1 MISLLAV
8 GVMALTLPIAQTPAP
23 SPSDEACAASAFWIY
38 VKGDEL
44 DREASYPAFTFF
56 IGKLSARSDAWD
68 KDFRTELEKRVKLD
82 AARHSATLKA
92 CQPRIDLTLD
102 RATTF
107 EKNIAR

>member
-8 GVMALTLPIAQTPAP
+8 GVIALTPPSARSQAAQEPK
-23 SPSDEACAASAFWIY
+23 DEACAASAFWTY

-56 IGKLSARSDAWD
+56 IGKLSARSDAWEA
-68 KDFRTELEKRVKLD
+68 DFRAALEKSVKLD
-82 AARHSATLKA
+82 ATRHAAVLKA
-92 CQPRIDLTLD
+92 CLPRLDLALD

-107 EKNIAR
+107 EKP